1 MQNARKNT
9 KAVVNNL
16 VGFGIAS
23 VTSSVVRNNI
33 KRSNNPVI
41 DTVIG
46 VSAFATSWFV
56 SSTVENPVRTETE
69 RQIDAV
75 FDALEASKKNNQQ

>member
-1 MQNARKNT
+1 MKNPRKVA

-23 VTSSVVRNNI
+23 ATSSVVHGNI
-33 KRSNNPVI
+33 KRSNNPII
-41 DTVIG
+41 DTAVV

-56 SSTVENPVRTETE
+56 SSTIENPVRTETE

-75 FDALEASKKNNQQ
+75 FDYLELNKK